1 MSDIAVGSD
10 LVRRGLQESADPRA
24 DRTRRRLFDAAQVL
38 SAKDADVSVSALVRE
53 AGVSRSAF
61 YTHFADLGELA
72 LRMLE
77 PAFVEIAETA
87 AAARDEDP
95 HRAMREAQDRLAA
108 HVHAD
113 RALYRAAFLLP
124 GGTLL
129 ERIREAMIAPIAA
142 HIDAVRPPTGL
153 RAELAARYVAG
164 AATTVLADWV
174 TGRIE
179 ASPAEIADHLYVLM
193 PTWMHEPTSEPSEST
208 AEEKGTP

>member
-1 MSDIAVGSD
+1 M
-10 LVRRGLQESADPRA
+10 
-24 DRTRRRLFDAAQVL
+24 
-38 SAKDADVSVSALVRE
+38 SVSALVRE

-77 PAFVEIAETA
+77 PAFVEIATTA
-87 AAARDEDP
+87 AAAREADP
-95 HRAMREAQDRLAA
+95 RRAMRESQERLAA
-108 HVHAD
+108 HVHED

-129 ERIREAMIAPIAA
+129 DTMREAMIAPIAA
-142 HIDAVRPPTGL
+142 HVDAVHPPRGL
-153 RAELAARYVAG
+153 RAGLVARYVAG
-164 AATTVLADWV
+164 AATSLLADWV

-179 ASPAEIADHLYVLM
+179 ASPAEIADHLYALM
-193 PTWMHEPTSEPSEST
+193 PTWMHEPTSEPSEQT